1 MISYGFILG
10 VLFLCVGVIYDWMY
24 ICDIDV
30 YGGFVNWML
39 VYVFVFM
46 FFIMVNVGL
55 LGILGFVGE
64 FLILMGVFQVNIWVV
79 VIVII
84 GVILLVVYVLWF
96 YCCVVM
102 GELIKESLKLII
114 EMIGCEKVIFVL
126 LIFMILF
133 LGIYLSLVIDIIGL
147 SVYDLIVYV
156 NMVIVVSDLGVVIVV
171 DVVVLY

>member
-1 MISYGFILG
+1 M
-10 VLFLCVGVIYDWMY
+10 
-24 ICDIDV
+24 
-30 YGGFVNWML
+30 
-39 VYVFVFM
+39 
-46 FFIMVNVGL
+46 
-55 LGILGFVGE
+55 
-64 FLILMGVFQVNIWVV
+64 
-79 VIVII
+79 
-84 GVILLVVYVLWF
+84 LWF